1 MCRSFSARAARY
13 LQRARNYH
21 FDARST
27 DFAQRATTSEHL
39 ANLYKIVDVGFMLSS
54 GTVKEKLALPARCCG
69 IMILHSS
76 KLGNGTVSISG
87 REENPEGKSV
97 VFERGIDAYIM
108 GIDGTWRCECTMDE
122 VSEASAKLT
131 INRSMDGMNLKEFFL
146 VLSSTGLAF
155 RRCQLERVNGN
166 KISAT
171 FVSQKLKK
179 KKQSESGQ
187 VVLV

>member
-1 MCRSFSARAARY
+1 MFPSA
-13 LQRARNYH
+13 
-21 FDARST
+21 
-27 DFAQRATTSEHL
+27 
-39 ANLYKIVDVGFMLSS
+39 
-54 GTVKEKLALPARCCG
+54 TVKRLLALVARCYG
-69 IMILHSS
+69 IMILHIR
-76 KLGNGTVSISG
+76 KLGSG
-87 REENPEGKSV
+87 IVTTSDHRAENREGKSV

-122 VSEASAKLT
+122 VSEAGARLT
-131 INRSMDGMNLKEFFL
+131 INRPMDGLNLREFFL

-171 FVSQKLKK
+171 FVSQKVKK
-179 KKQSESGQ
+179 KHDSETGQ